1 MDAVWD
7 GLGRMQELQQGSN
20 SSEVS
25 LKIKENLKQ
34 LEMTELIVNAA
45 VDKRLSYSPRAV
57 GREP

>member
-1 MDAVWD
+1 
-7 GLGRMQELQQGSN
+7 MQELQQGSN

-25 LKIKENLKQ
+25 LQIKKNLKQ
-34 LEMTELIVNAA
+34 LEITELIVNAA